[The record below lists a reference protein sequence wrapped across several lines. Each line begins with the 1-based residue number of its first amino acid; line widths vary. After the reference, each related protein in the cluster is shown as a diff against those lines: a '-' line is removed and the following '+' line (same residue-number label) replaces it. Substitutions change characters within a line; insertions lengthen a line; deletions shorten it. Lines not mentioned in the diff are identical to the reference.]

1 MRPFVDGDSVAHQR
15 ERPRHEDTRQISRC
29 EPAEGVYETLK
40 RAYLELEKESSIS
53 KDQREQ
59 IWTLFEAYEKRKRGF
74 YDRCDMVADLYRRFC
89 EYGHCRI
96 HFHVR

>member
-1 MRPFVDGDSVAHQR
+1 MKILAKFHDASQLK
-15 ERPRHEDTRQISRC
+15 ER
-29 EPAEGVYETLK
+29 YETLK
-40 RAYLELEKESSIS
+40 RAYLELGKKESSIS